1 MGYLRPMVALYTQA
15 LVGRT
20 AGLEREVALIREVL
34 GGAEH
39 TTSGVRGRRTACGKG
54 ARGLFF
60 PQDRYELA
68 GLNDALWA
76 RLNEELDITAEMIAA
91 VRGVESQPVAQSV
104 ARGCSQQERVTAK
117 ERNEQRTETETLKKA
132 IDDVKFR
139 SEYETDQTQ
148 KRFVI

>member
-1 MGYLRPMVALYTQA
+1 MVALYTQA

-20 AGLEREVALIREVL
+20 AELEREVGLIREVL

-39 TTSGVRGRRTACGKG
+39 MTSGVRGRRTACGKG

-60 PQDRYELA
+60 PQDRYELP

-91 VRGVESQPVAQSV
+91 VRGIESQPVAQTV
-104 ARGCSQQERVTAK
+104 ARGCSQQERVAAK